1 MKNFSRFYFLI
12 LTILFSCEPQNKDF
26 KLEDVKAFINRSN
39 KIYNERY
46 LVNDINITN
55 QKYCK
60 DACIMP
66 TKSPK
71 ICGTPGISVHYFN
84 DGKNHD
90 LNIEVVAKN
99 IYGGPVYVNEEGVYK
114 IDDKNGKT
122 LDVGKFIAIWKQE
135 NKSWKLYREIWNTDI
150 DSTNLLSSYYFE

>member
-46 LVNDINITN
+46 LVNDINIIN

-60 DACIMP
+60 DAC
-66 TKSPK
+66 
-71 ICGTPGISVHYFN
+71 
-84 DGKNHD
+84 